1 MKELIRKILKESVME
16 NLIDSI
22 LPELNNLSTKI
33 DRSKNDFPPNTIYY
47 DKETHTYY
55 FRVLEPRMVGI
66 WGDDGELKKVL
77 KPKELC
83 IESRYYNEI
92 MNYVPDEEM
101 ILKWFNKQ
109 YDENAET
116 IVRWHGLKYG
126 LKRE

>member
-1 MKELIRKILKESVME
+1 ME
-16 NLIDSI
+16 NLIGSI
-22 LPELNNLSTKI
+22 LPELNNLSSKI

-55 FRVLEPRMVGI
+55 FRLLEPRMVGI

-109 YDENAET
+109 YGENAET

>member
-16 NLIDSI
+16 NLIGSI

-33 DRSKNDFPPNTIYY
+33 DRSDDFPPNTIYY
-47 DKETHTYY
+47 DEDTDKYY

-66 WGDDGELKKVL
+66 WGDDGELKKTL
-77 KPKELC
+77 KPKELY
-83 IESRYYNEI
+83 IDVRYYNEI
-92 MNYVPDEEM
+92 MKYVPDEEM

-116 IVRWHGLKYG
+116 VIRWHGLK
-126 LKRE
+126 

>member
-22 LPELNNLSTKI
+22 LPELNNLSSKI
-33 DRSKNDFPPNTIYY
+33 DSTGGFPPNTIYY
-47 DKETHTYY
+47 DKETHIYY
-55 FRVLEPRMVGI
+55 FRLLEPRMVGV
-66 WGDDGELKKVL
+66 WGDDGELKTVL
-77 KPKELC
+77 KPKTLLIEL
-83 IESRYYNEI
+83 RYYNEI

-116 IVRWHGLKYG
+116 VVRWHGLKS
-126 LKRE
+126 